1 MIFFFFVF
9 ERRIGYGYNMYYLMR
24 NESSQGS
31 MMGVTLLE
39 TVNKLKIVM
48 LKDININIYNSA
60 SCLSAPLI
68 ISCWNAADDYYV
80 VLIIL
85 LSSPAAYLLKI
96 EGIFRE
102 VHISRHHKISHTE
115 LHLLASNRVR
125 TGLGSNILRHSC
137 SIHETA
143 TTAVT

>member
-31 MMGVTLLE
+31 MMGVTSLE

-68 ISCWNAADDYYV
+68 ISCWNAADDY
-80 VLIIL
+80 
-85 LSSPAAYLLKI
+85 
-96 EGIFRE
+96 
-102 VHISRHHKISHTE
+102 
-115 LHLLASNRVR
+115 
-125 TGLGSNILRHSC
+125 
-137 SIHETA
+137 
-143 TTAVT
+143 